1 MKIFNDLKEITKPFK
16 NGVITL
22 GNFDGV
28 HKGHQVLMDK
38 LNDKAK
44 EIDGVSIAITFDP
57 HPARFFNKGERL
69 PLITLDEQKVELLEK
84 TGLDVLICIPFTESF
99 ASIAAT
105 EFIEDILVK
114 RIGMKAIIVGKDYTF
129 GKDRH
134 GTIEL
139 LKEYAKGLD
148 FEVIVSGWINAPGT
162 DESRISS
169 TRIRNIITEGRV
181 DRAMELLGRYYQI
194 RGKVETGRKR
204 GGRLLGF
211 PTANINLQDELCPKT
226 GVYAVTV
233 ECCNEKYKGVA
244 NIGYSPTFDDNIF
257 TVEVHIFD
265 FDDEIYEQNIRV
277 NFVQRLR
284 DEKKFSDISDLIE
297 QINRDCI
304 KAREILSE
312 NKE

>member
-1 MKIFNDLKEITKPFK
+1 MKIFNNLEEVTTPFK
-16 NGVITL
+16 NGVVTL
-22 GNFDGV
+22 GNFDGI
-28 HKGHQVLMDK
+28 HKGHQVLMEK
-38 LNDKAK
+38 LNNKSK
-44 EIDGVSIAITFDP
+44 EIDGTSIAITFEP
-57 HPARFFNKGERL
+57 HPARFFNKGEQL
-69 PLITLDEQKVELLEK
+69 PLITLYEQKVELLEK
-84 TGLDVLICIPFTESF
+84 TGLDVLICIPFIESF

-129 GKDRH
+129 GKDRL
-134 GTIEL
+134 GTIDL
-139 LKEYAKGLD
+139 LKEYAQVLD
-148 FEVIVSGWINAPGT
+148 FEVIVPGWINAPGT

-284 DEKKFSDISDLIE
+284 DEKKFSDISDLID

-304 KAREILSE
+304 KARDILSE
-312 NKE
+312 NSV